1 MYPQVGISTKA
12 GVILPLCYV
21 YNSPSQCDGKDSVD
35 IHVSRVCT
43 MSCYAIHGMLVFSTR
58 KAVSSERKL
67 QLELNVC
74 IITGARLELRGT
86 NDMFHLRNMIVLFSP
101 VVSVVMPLVR
111 PRVGDPP
118 SHYGKRP
125 NPNI

>member
-1 MYPQVGISTKA
+1 
-12 GVILPLCYV
+12 
-21 YNSPSQCDGKDSVD
+21 
-35 IHVSRVCT
+35 

-111 PRVGDPP
+111 PRVGDSGGDRGDQQGP
-118 SHYGKRP
+118 
-125 NPNI
+125 